1 MTTIQDVREA
11 IAQAAQEIDGWRA
24 SAYVGEQINPPQ
36 IKVSMPAFDPRMVF
50 GQSRVTHT
58 FRCFAYY
65 TRTAGDAGERALDA
79 LAELTGAGSF
89 IATVQDEA
97 NWSTLDV
104 YYASVTNVGEV
115 SVTQFGTDTAEY
127 FVRPF
132 DVEVCW

>member
-1 MTTIQDVREA
+1 MTTIHDVREGLA
-11 IAQAAQEIDGWRA
+11 GALSTIPDWRA
-24 SAYVGEQINPPQ
+24 SARIGDQLNPPH

-50 GQSRVTHT
+50 GQSKAQHT

-65 TRTAGDAGERALDA
+65 TRAAGESAEVALDA
-79 LAELTGAGSF
+79 LAEPSGSGSL
-89 IATVQDEA
+89 IAAVQDGD
-97 NWSTLDV
+97 NWSVTVD
-104 YYASVTNVGEV
+104 YAVVTNVGEV